1 MVEQIKI
8 NKNAQGQFLRTIS
21 DSVTNDQWIRE
32 FFKNA
37 SEAIEE
43 YKMKYP
49 NDKNF
54 KPEIIF
60 DKNKFLE
67 ELGLNKICVIDNGIF
82 LSK

>member
-37 SEAIEE
+37 SEA
-43 YKMKYP
+43 YRRVK
-49 NDKNF
+49 
-54 KPEIIF
+54 
-60 DKNKFLE
+60 
-67 ELGLNKICVIDNGIF
+67 
-82 LSK
+82 